1 MIIFQIMKNLLIY
14 VRNFMK
20 KFAQPDSG
28 QKKIEDV
35 SMGEKKKSLTD
46 CGTAVPRTHND
57 VVMVRVLKRTAL
69 ALICMQ
75 LHDRGTYDQHDQL
88 WH

>member
-1 MIIFQIMKNLLIY
+1 MKNLLIY
-14 VRNFMK
+14 VQNFMK

-35 SMGEKKKSLTD
+35 SMGEKKIIDRVWDRSPTYSQSRFNGSCIKTYGACID
-46 CGTAVPRTHND
+46 MHAAARPRY
-57 VVMVRVLKRTAL
+57 
-69 ALICMQ
+69 
-75 LHDRGTYDQHDQL
+75 TYDQL

>member
-35 SMGEKKKSLTD
+35 SMGEKKK
-46 CGTAVPRTHND
+46 
-57 VVMVRVLKRTAL
+57 
-69 ALICMQ
+69 
-75 LHDRGTYDQHDQL
+75 
-88 WH
+88 